1 RSRYSKMTRQPDLP
15 TRTPSE
21 LSSESD
27 RKDASIDDV
36 KEVHSPSSELD
47 EKRLITPPPPLADR
61 TSADPATGFGDAI
74 LRLLK
79 IRKKRAG
86 IDLDSVATQESVF
99 DTDQGV
105 YYHPKP
111 TFENFAAFDIN
122 FRWTWKEEIRIRRKI
137 DLKIFLWVLTMFM
150 ALDIDRYNLAN
161 ATADNFLEDLKL
173 TQADYNLG
181 NTLSKVGFLAAE
193 LPSQLVSKRLGPDRW
208 IPMQMVG
215 FSTVAACQFW
225 LTGRKSFLATRF
237 LIAFLQG
244 GFIPDMILYLSYW
257 YKSSELPLRMG
268 FFYVINYASV
278 ILTGFLAVG
287 ILQMRGIGG
296 LAGWRYMFLI
306 EGLLTLA
313 ISIASFFLMPA
324 NPSATKTWFRPKGYF
339 SDREI
344 KVIVNRVLRD
354 DPTKSTMHNRQALP
368 VKTIFRCIC
377 DYDMIPMYLIGL
389 LFGIGS
395 YPVQQYF
402 QISMKQLGFS
412 TLESN
417 LLSIPNAALSIINL
431 LVITVISEVVDNRA
445 FVSMAENLW
454 MLPNY
459 IALLTLPDPISG
471 WTYFA
476 VSTVLLGFPYV
487 HAIQVAWCSRN
498 SGSVEARS
506 VVASLYNMSVQV
518 SALIGAN
525 LYQASDKPRYYKANK
540 AIVGII
546 CFNLVILY
554 PGTSF
559 YYRWRNRQRAKIW
572 DAMTSEEK
580 SNYLQTT
587 KDKGNKKLD
596 FRFIH

>member
-1 RSRYSKMTRQPDLP
+1 
-15 TRTPSE
+15 
-21 LSSESD
+21 
-27 RKDASIDDV
+27 
-36 KEVHSPSSELD
+36 
-47 EKRLITPPPPLADR
+47 
-61 TSADPATGFGDAI
+61 
-74 LRLLK
+74 
-79 IRKKRAG
+79 
-86 IDLDSVATQESVF
+86 
-99 DTDQGV
+99 
-105 YYHPKP
+105 
-111 TFENFAAFDIN
+111 
-122 FRWTWKEEIRIRRKI
+122 
-137 DLKIFLWVLTMFM
+137 
-150 ALDIDRYNLAN
+150 
-161 ATADNFLEDLKL
+161 
-173 TQADYNLG
+173 
-181 NTLSKVGFLAAE
+181 
-193 LPSQLVSKRLGPDRW
+193 
-208 IPMQMVG
+208 
-215 FSTVAACQFW
+215 
-225 LTGRKSFLATRF
+225 
-237 LIAFLQG
+237 
-244 GFIPDMILYLSYW
+244 
-257 YKSSELPLRMG
+257 
-268 FFYVINYASV
+268 
-278 ILTGFLAVG
+278 
-287 ILQMRGIGG
+287 
-296 LAGWRYMFLI
+296 MFLI

-476 VSTVLLGFPYV
+476 VSTVLLGYVLSISSLATSSRLTGILLRFPYV

-525 LYQASDKPRYYKANK
+525 RESFASVRRL
-540 AIVGII
+540 
-546 CFNLVILY
+546 C
-554 PGTSF
+554 
-559 YYRWRNRQRAKIW
+559 
-572 DAMTSEEK
+572 
-580 SNYLQTT
+580 
-587 KDKGNKKLD
+587 
-596 FRFIH
+596 